1 MTTSIA
7 TPLLDGLVAFL
18 RDDGWPVHLPPS
30 SLPTVETRCASPTAE
45 WTCTGRTFEPQGQVV
60 FDSALPVEVPE
71 AAAGAVALLLTC
83 VNWRL
88 NTGSFALDTATG
100 AVRVRTSLLVTGE
113 MPLLAPAAAKSLV
126 YANVLIV
133 DRCLEPLREA
143 AAGRLPIEQALERM
157 EL

>member
-1 MTTSIA
+1 MTTGIA

-18 RDDGWPVHLPPS
+18 RNDGWPVQLPAS
-30 SLPTVETRCASPTAE
+30 TVPTVETRCASPTAE

-60 FDSALPVEVPE
+60 FDSMVPVEVPE
-71 AAAGAVALLLTC
+71 AMAPAVALLLTC
-83 VNWRL
+83 VNWGL

-100 AVRVRTSLLVTGE
+100 AVRLRTSMVVTGE
-113 MPLLAPAAAKSLV
+113 TPLLAPAAAKALV

-143 AAGRLPIEQALERM
+143 AAGRMPIEQALELM
-157 EL
+157 DL